1 MTTDPGVRVL
11 RALSG
16 ISRASR
22 DVDALAE
29 ALEGHNGSI
38 AQEMGAELAFL
49 TRRAA
54 ILAKLMGMDPRAIEH
69 AKAP

>member
-22 DVDALAE
+22 DMDALAE
-29 ALEGHNGSI
+29 ALAGHNGSI
-38 AQEMGAELAFL
+38 ALEMGAELAYL
-49 TRRAA
+49 TRRSAL
-54 ILAKLMGMDPRAIEH
+54 LAKLLGVDPRAIEH